1 MLKFKVDLNQDG
13 KFDDKDIKLAKQ
25 FEELNETLA
34 GTQGKV
40 GDVLDHFEKNSKDY
54 EVHPMYGIPSE
65 IKEPTTPTTPTEI
78 IITHPTTLPDPP
90 AVEKYG
96 IPIDPVEPTLPT
108 EPIEPDPDLPV
119 PEYGIPI
126 EPTGP
131 VEPTETP
138 APSEPTGNNTS
149 VEVNRIM
156 DDFDKNG
163 DGFISREE
171 RTKINESINEAGS
184 YLDSAKETD
193 ENGNV
198 TRKEIDLNNLT
209 KKVTVYDEAT
219 GKTEIKEVPADEDVV
234 EMMRSYD
241 KDGDGKLSPSE
252 QKSLERDLGDTK
264 EFLAGQEDQNYIKVG
279 DTARRPW
286 WKLINYSLQKEQEP
300 LIDNE
305 KVEADKIKKPDEE

>member
-65 IKEPTTPTTPTEI
+65 IIEPTTPTTPTEI
-78 IITHPTTLPDPP
+78 IITHPTTLPDPT
-90 AVEKYG
+90 VVVKYG
-96 IPIDPVEPTLPT
+96 IPID
-108 EPIEPDPDLPV
+108 
-119 PEYGIPI
+119 
-126 EPTGP
+126 P

-138 APSEPTGNNTS
+138 APSEPAGNNTS